1 MEKGKEPGS
10 QTSNPTWN
18 YAPDLPIKTAP
29 YFNWPPNPKHII
41 SWLIERWFPITE
53 RGLLVCLAIFIWVF
67 ATPALERCKTL
78 EIGWMAE
85 IYFRNFLIMC
95 LVAGGA
101 HLYLYTFSKQQKLLK
116 FDAKDLKKNNSLFSF
131 KNQVWDNM
139 FWSLASGVTVWSFY
153 EIIIMW
159 GFANGYGFMFDF
171 SDNRVWFV
179 ALFFLLPFWQAFAFY
194 WIHRALHWPPLYRIA
209 HVIHHR
215 NTNIGP
221 WSGNS
226 MHPVEHILWLS
237 SVLIHLVIASHPI
250 HVLFFQ
256 LSQVISAITNHS
268 GFESIMVRDKSRLA
282 MGDFFHQLHHRYY
295 ECNYGS
301 IETHWDK
308 LFGTFHDGTDK
319 GLEITRRR
327 KREIHKRTI

>member
-53 RGLLVCLAIFIWVF
+53 RGLLVCLAVFIWVF

-78 EIGWMAE
+78 QIGWMAE
-85 IYFRNFLIMC
+85 IYFRNFIIMC

-116 FDAKDLKKNNSLFSF
+116 FDAKDLKKNNSLFNF

-139 FWSLASGVTVWSFY
+139 FWSLASGVTVWSMY

-171 SDNRVWFV
+171 SDDRVWF
-179 ALFFLLPFWQAFAFY
+179 
-194 WIHRALHWPPLYRIA
+194 I
-209 HVIHHR
+209 
-215 NTNIGP
+215 
-221 WSGNS
+221 
-226 MHPVEHILWLS
+226 
-237 SVLIHLVIASHPI
+237 
-250 HVLFFQ
+250 
-256 LSQVISAITNHS
+256 
-268 GFESIMVRDKSRLA
+268 DSR
-282 MGDFFHQLHHRYY
+282 
-295 ECNYGS
+295 
-301 IETHWDK
+301 
-308 LFGTFHDGTDK
+308 
-319 GLEITRRR
+319 
-327 KREIHKRTI
+327 

>member
-1 MEKGKEPGS
+1 MEKGKELGS
-10 QTSNPTWN
+10 KTSNPTWN
-18 YAPDLPIKTAP
+18 YTPDLPIKTAP
-29 YFNWPPNPKHII
+29 YFNWPPDPKHII
-41 SWLIERWFPITE
+41 RWLIERWFPITE

-78 EIGWMAE
+78 EFGWMSE
-85 IYFRNFLIMC
+85 IYFRNFMIMC

-131 KNQVWDNM
+131 KNQVLDNL
-139 FWSLASGVTVWSFY
+139 FWSLASGVTVWSMY

-209 HVIHHR
+209 HVVHHR

-226 MHPVEHILWLS
+226 MHPIEHVLWLS

-268 GFESIMVRDKSRLA
+268 GFESIMVRDKNKIA

-308 LFGTFHDGTDK
+308 LFGTFHDGTDE

-327 KREIHKRTI
+327 KREMHKRTI

>member
-1 MEKGKEPGS
+1 M
-10 QTSNPTWN
+10 
-18 YAPDLPIKTAP
+18 L
-29 YFNWPPNPKHII
+29 
-41 SWLIERWFPITE
+41 LI
-53 RGLLVCLAIFIWVF
+53 
-67 ATPALERCKTL
+67 
-78 EIGWMAE
+78 
-85 IYFRNFLIMC
+85 
-95 LVAGGA
+95 
-101 HLYLYTFSKQQKLLK
+101 KQQKLLK
-116 FDAKDLKKNNSLFSF
+116 FDAIDLKKNNSLFSI

-139 FWSLASGVTVWSFY
+139 FWSLASGVTVWSMY

-209 HVIHHR
+209 HVVHHR

-226 MHPVEHILWLS
+226 MHPIEHVLWLS

-268 GFESIMVRDKSRLA
+268 GFESIMVRDKNKIA

-308 LFGTFHDGTDK
+308 LFGTFHDGTDE

-327 KREIHKRTI
+327 KREMHKRTI

>member
-1 MEKGKEPGS
+1 
-10 QTSNPTWN
+10 
-18 YAPDLPIKTAP
+18 
-29 YFNWPPNPKHII
+29 
-41 SWLIERWFPITE
+41 
-53 RGLLVCLAIFIWVF
+53 
-67 ATPALERCKTL
+67 
-78 EIGWMAE
+78 
-85 IYFRNFLIMC
+85 MC

-209 HVIHHR
+209 HVVHHR

-308 LFGTFHDGTDK
+308 LFGTFHDGTDE

-327 KREIHKRTI
+327 KREMHKRTI

>member
-1 MEKGKEPGS
+1 MKKGKELGS
-10 QTSNPTWN
+10 KTSTPTWN
-18 YAPDLPIKTAP
+18 YTPDLPLKTAP
-29 YFNWPPNPKHII
+29 YFNWPPDPKHII
-41 SWLIERWFPITE
+41 RWLVERWFPITE

-67 ATPALERCKTL
+67 ATPALERCKIL
-78 EIGWMAE
+78 EIGWMIE
-85 IYFRNFLIMC
+85 IYLRNFMIMC

-139 FWSLASGVTVWSFY
+139 FWSLASGVTVWSMY

-226 MHPVEHILWLS
+226 MHPIEHVLWLS

-268 GFESIMVRDKSRLA
+268 GFESIMVRDKNKIA

-308 LFGTFHDGTDK
+308 LFGTFHDGTDE

-327 KREIHKRTI
+327 KREMHKRTI

>member
-1 MEKGKEPGS
+1 MEKGKELGS
-10 QTSNPTWN
+10 KTSNPTWN
-18 YAPDLPIKTAP
+18 YTPDLPIKTAP
-29 YFNWPPNPKHII
+29 YFNWPPDPKHII
-41 SWLIERWFPITE
+41 RWLIERWFPITE

-67 ATPALERCKTL
+67 AAPALERCKTL

-85 IYFRNFLIMC
+85 IYFRNFMIMC

-116 FDAKDLKKNNSLFSF
+116 FDAKDLKKNNSLFNF

-139 FWSLASGVTVWSFY
+139 FWSLASGVTVWSMY

-209 HVIHHR
+209 HVVHHR

-226 MHPVEHILWLS
+226 MHPIEHVLWLS

-268 GFESIMVRDKSRLA
+268 GFESIMVRDKNKIA

-308 LFGTFHDGTDK
+308 LFGTFHDGTDE

-327 KREIHKRTI
+327 KREMHKRTI